1 MVTLDAYTKII
12 MSLVKA
18 VGDYSDVG
26 MPAQPF
32 SWFKTGDTE
41 WAVQQVPPNT
51 PIAAFT
57 IAHIEAAERQGV
69 DFSTMTFEM
78 MLCMFEP
85 AENVCRRVGMMFA
98 ALTRDTGQRTKVE
111 IINDATM
118 DIITHSVGAY
128 DRHHF
133 SEPGQQAT
141 EQRFAATWTADIEND
156 YSYRNL
162 VEPPPAETL
171 IIAPLTND
179 IPIPDRR

>member
-57 IAHIEAAERQGV
+57 IAHMEPAIRQGRGH
-69 DFSTMTFEM
+69 STTTFEM
-78 MLCMFEP
+78 ILCMFESS
-85 AENVCRRVGMMFA
+85 ENVCRRVAMMYA
-98 ALTRDTGQRTKVE
+98 ALDHDTGQRTKVE
-111 IINDATM
+111 IINDAAA

-141 EQRFAATWTADIEND
+141 EQRFAATWMADIEND
-156 YSYRNL
+156 YSYRDL
-162 VEPPPAETL
+162 VIPPPAETL

-179 IPIPDRR
+179 IPIPDRL